1 MSKLTKAQQAERD
14 LAILTL
20 REMFPPNTTVTVLL
34 RHVSQS
40 GMSRAIS
47 VLHNERDVS
56 WLVARATGFKFNQR
70 WGGLTVTGCGMD
82 IGFHLVYSLS
92 RALYGEP
99 GAYVCNGDRGY
110 DPVTY
115 QSNGNTRCAS
125 NDHSNGAPYVAGA
138 VHSDGGYALS
148 SRWL

>member
-1 MSKLTKAQQAERD
+1 MSKFTKAQQTERD
-14 LAILTL
+14 LAIVQL

-34 RHVSQS
+34 RHRSQS

-47 VLHNERDVS
+47 VLYNERDVS

-82 IGFHLVYSLS
+82 MGFHLVYSLS
-92 RALYGEP
+92 RALYGEH
-99 GAYVCNGDRGY
+99 GAYVCKGATDGY
-110 DPVTY
+110 E
-115 QSNGNTRCAS
+115 GRCHS
-125 NDHSNGAPYVAGA
+125 NDHSNGAPYVTGA